1 MQCPH
6 QLFCYRQDPKHGTPK
21 PPYSQNS
28 AQRQSNLFVL
38 CSFMPWQPS
47 SAFLQSIGHGES
59 NPSAMTAL
67 FCPRNLHS
75 GQLTFSLDILT
86 WYPGMTELT
95 LEGLRVDCCYPD
107 VQTVICGLQLHRR
120 LGRHKHHACKAISV
134 MTCCENL
141 TMSLKHCNTCN
152 SRRIQE
158 V

>member
-1 MQCPH
+1 M
-6 QLFCYRQDPKHGTPK
+6 
-21 PPYSQNS
+21 
-28 AQRQSNLFVL
+28 
-38 CSFMPWQPS
+38 PS
-47 SAFLQSIGHGES
+47 SAVLLSAGSKARHTQATIQPEQCPAPVQPLRSLQLHALAAIVSL
-59 NPSAMTAL
+59 SAKYRTRREQS
-67 FCPRNLHS
+67 FRNDSFVLPQKS
-75 GQLTFSLDILT
+75 PFRTVDILT

-107 VQTVICGLQLHRR
+107 VQAVICGLQLHRR